1 MSIAVFIP
9 KRSPPNETVIESP
22 NLMSFFSSNEWSSDA
37 MIEGDKVVAVENFGS
52 DVKEIALSLSRSKR

>member
-1 MSIAVFIP
+1 
-9 KRSPPNETVIESP
+9 
-22 NLMSFFSSNEWSSDA
+22 